1 MEEKLGLEDDMAG
14 DYDLTLWYTR
24 ENIMQLT
31 ISYNWYTLTE
41 GFIT

>member
-14 DYDLTLWYTR
+14 DHDLTLWYTR

-31 ISYNWYTLTE
+31 ISYN
-41 GFIT
+41 